1 MRDAARPTPPA
12 TPASWRVAALATLG
26 GGALL
31 GFRAAAGGAAGRVA
45 AASLGAGLLS
55 AVPIAVASRRP
66 PITPRPLPGGGTPPT
81 FTILIAARDE
91 AAVLPQVIADLG
103 AQDHRS
109 AEGRPYFE
117 LIVIDDRST
126 DGTPQAALRAS
137 AAAGLGGV
145 TRLIRRAGSDL
156 PDGKGA
162 ALTAVP
168 PDACHGDLIVV
179 LDADARVLP
188 NFLSTLATYAAA
200 GAKAITGRRRI
211 IGAERSHLAG
221 AQADEQTVDGEIQ
234 RGRWGLGGCSEFRG
248 NGIVVRR
255 ELLAAV
261 GGWRAEALTEDLDL
275 SSRVAAQTG
284 LTVAWAIEAEVWEE
298 PVHTWS
304 ELWQQ
309 RVRWAEGAIR
319 RALEHGPAV
328 LRSGRLSPVARL
340 DFAAY
345 VAQLGA
351 PPLMIGAVAGAL
363 ATGRN
368 RAALALLGAYGS
380 AAGGLAF
387 DSLRWE
393 TRPDGSAL
401 SLVERLGRS
410 VRLAL
415 FGIVWL
421 AAVPA
426 ALWRVGARQGPVTY
440 DKMAHHGEAEPVE
453 PVLSRPR
460 VETTTEPEVATSEA
474 VVTEAAAAEL
484 AGR

>member
-1 MRDAARPTPPA
+1 MADVPPA
-12 TPASWRVAALATLG
+12 TPTTWRVVSLVTLV
-26 GGALL
+26 GGAVL
-31 GFRAAAGGAAGRVA
+31 GFRAAAGGAAARLA
-45 AASLGAGLLS
+45 AGSIGAALLS
-55 AVPIAVASRRP
+55 AVPIALASRRP
-66 PITPRPLPGGGTPPT
+66 PITPRPLPADGAPPT
-81 FTILIAARDE
+81 FTIIIAARDE

-109 AEGRPYFE
+109 AEGRPFFE
-117 LIVIDDRST
+117 LIVVDDRST

-145 TRLIRRAGSDL
+145 TRLIRRAGTDL

-168 PDACHGDLIVV
+168 PDACHGELIVV
-179 LDADARVLP
+179 LDADARVGP
-188 NFLSTLATYAAA
+188 NFLSTLAAYAAA
-200 GAKAITGRRRI
+200 GAEAMTGRRRI
-211 IGAERSHLAG
+211 IGAERSNLAG

-234 RGRWGLGGCSEFRG
+234 RGRWALGGCSEFRG

-275 SSRVAAQTG
+275 SSRIAAQTG
-284 LTVAWAIEAEVWEE
+284 RSVAWAIEADVWEQ
-298 PVHTWS
+298 PVQTWS
-304 ELWQQ
+304 DLWRQ

-328 LRSGRLSPVARL
+328 IRSERLSPVARL

-351 PPLMIGAVAGAL
+351 PPLIIGALAGAL

-368 RAALALLGAYGS
+368 RAALALLAAYGS
-380 AAGGLAF
+380 AAAGLGF
-387 DSLRWE
+387 DALRWE
-393 TRPDGSAL
+393 TRPDGSPLRLA
-401 SLVERLGRS
+401 ERLGRS

-415 FGIVWL
+415 FGTVWL

-426 ALWRVGARQGPVTY
+426 ALWRVGARRGPVTY
-440 DKMAHHGEAEPVE
+440 DKMAHHGEADSVG
-453 PVLSRPR
+453 SRPA
-460 VETTTEPEVATSEA
+460 VETTTEPEVAT
-474 VVTEAAAAEL
+474 AEL